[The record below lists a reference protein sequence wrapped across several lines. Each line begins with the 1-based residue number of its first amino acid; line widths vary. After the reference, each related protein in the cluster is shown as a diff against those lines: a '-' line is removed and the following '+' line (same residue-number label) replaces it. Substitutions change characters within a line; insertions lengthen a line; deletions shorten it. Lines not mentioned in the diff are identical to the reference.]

1 MANFKFKLNRSGVRE
16 LLKSAEMQAV
26 LMNYAEGISSRA
38 GAGYSVH
45 VGRNR
50 ANVSVQTATKEA
62 AKDNLDNNTL
72 LRRLKG

>member
-1 MANFKFKLNRSGVRE
+1 MGNFKFELNRSGVRE
-16 LLKSAEMQAV
+16 LLKSSEMQDV
-26 LMNYAEGISSRA
+26 LMNYAKGISARA

-45 VGRNR
+45 IGSNR
-50 ANVSVQTATKEA
+50 ANVSVQTDTKEA